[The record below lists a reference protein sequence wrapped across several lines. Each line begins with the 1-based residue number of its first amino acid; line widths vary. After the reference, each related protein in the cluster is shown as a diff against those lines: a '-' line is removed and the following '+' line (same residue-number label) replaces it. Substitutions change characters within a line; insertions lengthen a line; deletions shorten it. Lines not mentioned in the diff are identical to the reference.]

1 MARAGDEIGNQMQ
14 PQTAA
19 SRDTITPLLLVMG
32 AVIGLVGNALHPH
45 IVNASTE
52 SKLRAVADS
61 AMWVGIHAAILV
73 AVLLVIGGL
82 IGFSA
87 ALADGPA
94 APLAR
99 LGAVAAVLGGALVS
113 VSTSID
119 GFAMRPMAVAWAS
132 APAPQAADI
141 VRVARGVDQAGFGI
155 WSIGML
161 VFFGAAFICLGLAAN
176 ASGRF
181 GALFGWA
188 AVAGG
193 VMSGAAAL
201 LQLAN
206 TGETAAAEI
215 LFLVG
220 SIVITLW
227 SLVLGLLLWRRT
239 SSVAAVNRPLIAG
252 RS

>member
-1 MARAGDEIGNQMQ
+1 MQ
-14 PQTAA
+14 PRTLAPT
-19 SRDTITPLLLVMG
+19 DTITPLLLVLG

-45 IVNASTE
+45 VVNPSTE
-52 SKLRAVADS
+52 SKLRMVADS
-61 AMWVGIHAAILV
+61 ATWLGIHGAISV

-94 APLAR
+94 GPLAR
-99 LGAVAAVLGGALVS
+99 LGAAAAVLGGALVS
-113 VSTSID
+113 VSLSID
-119 GFAMRPMAVAWAS
+119 GFAMRPMALAWAS
-132 APAPQAADI
+132 APAPEAADI
-141 VRVARGVDQAGFGI
+141 IRVARGVDQAAFGI

-188 AVAGG
+188 AAAGG
-193 VMSGAAAL
+193 VLSGAAAV
-201 LQLAN
+201 LQIAN
-206 TGETAAAEI
+206 TGETAAAEM

-220 SIVITLW
+220 SVVVTLW
-227 SLVLGLLLWRRT
+227 SLALGVLLWRRT
-239 SSVAAVNRPLIAG
+239 SAVAAVERPSVPKG
-252 RS
+252 S